1 MIINILL
8 ILTLIGSLIFFYSLL
23 NGFSAFLKVIF
34 SLFGSIFYSV
44 SLLPLSFFAGIK
56 LYYLYLFSIVIILY
70 WLYHKKTIN
79 KVLVLDLFKIKNF
92 ILLFI
97 VVFSSYQYFRND
109 PTWGDWDAWA
119 IWNLKAKFLSDE
131 TNWKNMFSIGIK
143 YSHLEYPLILPSI
156 IATIWN
162 LIGDT
167 NIYTPML
174 ISYFIFISII
184 TISFYSLDSIIF
196 SIFFS
201 SLLFMDSGFI
211 SQASQQYADT
221 LLGLTFLISVMLLVN
236 YIKYKNINH
245 LFVLGFFI
253 SASIFIKNDGWI
265 FFILMLIASIYYAY
279 NKARHLKILFLS
291 CSFFLFLALILK
303 LISPDPNDL
312 FDDSFKNIISRLFEF
327 NRYTLIIN
335 HILLRFFVNFQML
348 FLLGLLIISILPLK
362 SFLIPYLI
370 LIFTAVGYFF
380 IYLITPHDLQWH
392 LSTSA
397 LRLMY
402 QLYPSFLYLFFKSIQ
417 NKSSDN
423 LSKYKNP
430 RI

>member
-1 MIINILL
+1 
-8 ILTLIGSLIFFYSLL
+8 
-23 NGFSAFLKVIF
+23 
-34 SLFGSIFYSV
+34 
-44 SLLPLSFFAGIK
+44 
-56 LYYLYLFSIVIILY
+56 
-70 WLYHKKTIN
+70 
-79 KVLVLDLFKIKNF
+79 
-92 ILLFI
+92 
-97 VVFSSYQYFRND
+97 
-109 PTWGDWDAWA
+109 
-119 IWNLKAKFLSDE
+119 
-131 TNWKNMFSIGIK
+131 
-143 YSHLEYPLILPSI
+143 
-156 IATIWN
+156 
-162 LIGDT
+162 
-167 NIYTPML
+167 
-174 ISYFIFISII
+174 
-184 TISFYSLDSIIF
+184 
-196 SIFFS
+196 
-201 SLLFMDSGFI
+201 MDSGFI